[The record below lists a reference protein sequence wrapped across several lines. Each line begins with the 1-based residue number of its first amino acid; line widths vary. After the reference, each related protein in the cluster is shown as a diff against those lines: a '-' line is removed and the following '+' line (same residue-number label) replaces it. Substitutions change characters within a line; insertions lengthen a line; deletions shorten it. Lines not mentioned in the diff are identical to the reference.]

1 MDSQLLLPLLIVL
14 FAVMFYMQIRR
25 QKKANQ
31 EQQKLQKSLTA
42 GDRVMTTSGLFGT
55 VVSTA
60 DNSVDLEIS
69 PGVVTTWL
77 SAAIR
82 EKVDTEQDSDGDA
95 ADTADDDTAEVSG
108 EAKAVESDSAESKTE
123 ADTAEAKTAESKT
136 ADSTTAES
144 KTAES
149 KTTESGAEVAE
160 PIEKQKTS

>member
-1 MDSQLLLPLLIVL
+1 MNSQLLLPLLIVL

-31 EQQKLQKSLTA
+31 AQQKLQNSLTA

-60 DNSVDLEIS
+60 DTSVDLEIS

-95 ADTADDDTAEVSG
+95 VDTADDDTAEVSG

-123 ADTAEAKTAESKT
+123 ADTAEAKTPDSKDADSKT
-136 ADSTTAES
+136 ADSKA
-144 KTAES
+144 AD
-149 KTTESGAEVAE
+149 TESGAEVAE

>member
-1 MDSQLLLPLLIVL
+1 MDPQLLLPLLIVL

-31 EQQKLQKSLTA
+31 EQQKLQNSLTA

-82 EKVDTEQDSDGDA
+82 EKVDTEQDSDGEQAA
-95 ADTADDDTAEVSG
+95 ADTAEDDTAEASDESKAAKTGEADSTESKTETAKAETTESETG
-108 EAKAVESDSAESKTE
+108 EAKA
-123 ADTAEAKTAESKT
+123 
-136 ADSTTAES
+136 
-144 KTAES
+144 
-149 KTTESGAEVAE
+149 TESGAEVAE

>member
-1 MDSQLLLPLLIVL
+1 MDPQLLLPLLIVL

-31 EQQKLQKSLTA
+31 AQQKLQNSLTA

-60 DNSVDLEIS
+60 DSSVDLEIA

-82 EKVDTEQDSDGDA
+82 EKVETEQDSDGEQDA
-95 ADTADDDTAEVSG
+95 ADEADETAEASG
-108 EAKAVESDSAESKTE
+108 ETKTGESAGAESKTE
-123 ADTAEAKTAESKT
+123 TESAEANTTEAKTA
-136 ADSTTAES
+136 
-144 KTAES
+144 
-149 KTTESGAEVAE
+149 ESGAEVAE